1 MKKLLSFLLLTFMCV
16 IINAQE
22 CNIQGVVQYEYN
34 DYIGYKID
42 TGSEIGVV
50 SVKKALELG
59 VVAEDWRNYEK
70 LAKQYMK
77 YLSWK
82 NDDELSV
89 YGISTI
95 RDITGFSIDT
105 EIELK
110 KYDNLCCEQY
120 IKLLGNYEYETLV
133 DGTGKYAL
141 TLPYGEY
148 LIFAKSKN
156 RQRPLSTEL
165 TGRILVEHIIIN
177 KPSKIIS
184 FDFCY

>member
-105 EIELK
+105 SIVFTTS
-110 KYDNLCCEQY
+110 YYSIFCE
-120 IKLLGNYEYETLV
+120 
-133 DGTGKYAL
+133 
-141 TLPYGEY
+141 
-148 LIFAKSKN
+148 
-156 RQRPLSTEL
+156 
-165 TGRILVEHIIIN
+165 
-177 KPSKIIS
+177 
-184 FDFCY
+184 